1 MASHSNKNKKKK
13 KRKIKDL
20 TIEELLGEQPFY
32 SSHIEKLKSR
42 NSNIEELLREQPF
55 YSSYIEKP
63 KSRNLSIEES
73 LSEQP
78 FYKAPIEKPSR
89 KKLSNLQLLQVLPFY
104 DDGGIFKRQKA
115 HKKCLA
121 SYNVECIAKNSLN
134 DSLFSSKKSIKNL
147 FNDLLRE
154 KKRFKYYL
162 GTTVTLKKRTNNGF
176 EIKTLTFYS
185 KTKTVIKN
193 RYYLEDAFNELIN
206 RIDQ

>member
-1 MASHSNKNKKKK
+1 MASHSNKTKKRK

-20 TIEELLGEQPFY
+20 TIEELLG
-32 SSHIEKLKSR
+32 
-42 NSNIEELLREQPF
+42 EQPF

-89 KKLSNLQLLQVLPFY
+89 KKLNYLELLQVPPFY
-104 DDGGIFKRQKA
+104 DDVATFKRQRA
-115 HKKCLA
+115 YKKCFG
-121 SYNVECIAKNSLN
+121 SYNAECIVKNSLN

-147 FNDLLRE
+147 FNDSWGE
-154 KKRFKYYL
+154 KKKFKYYL

-185 KTKTVIKN
+185 KTKTVINN

-206 RIDQ
+206 RIDQWTNDG

>member
-32 SSHIEKLKSR
+32 SSYIEKPKSR
-42 NSNIEELLREQPF
+42 NSNIEELL
-55 YSSYIEKP
+55 
-63 KSRNLSIEES
+63 
-73 LSEQP
+73 SEQP
-78 FYKAPIEKPSR
+78 FYKALIEKPSR
-89 KKLSNLQLLQVLPFY
+89 KKLSNLQLLQVPPFY

-121 SYNVECIAKNSLN
+121 SYNVECIVKNSLN

-162 GTTVTLKKRTNNGF
+162 GTHLFLLFIHSYFKKTH
-176 EIKTLTFYS
+176 
-185 KTKTVIKN
+185 
-193 RYYLEDAFNELIN
+193 
-206 RIDQ
+206 